1 MKKTFFAL
9 IFLLAAFGLF
19 CEDALKSW
27 NPQEISS
34 VPAVKIN
41 PESKYE
47 QHRTC
52 SFSKVLYKTKISPRN
67 GVIYTDVN
75 FKISTDSGIVVYQN
89 KINSAVQN
97 QFELFLTKDS
107 LYQLEIPEFVW
118 DGTFY
123 NADSR
128 AKENRRFE
136 GAVNGNYVPDGVYS
150 LLVELINSRENNENG
165 GIVGADTQKYTII
178 VDKSAPK
185 FNIALKTVCDDFARS
200 KYSFLIYSEKNENL
214 KGKTE
219 NNDETAVL
227 WQIFYLSKS
236 SGNENPEMIHVQGN
250 EEALLSGDFDASK
263 KGRLLPYQFSALPG
277 DEITVVAYDEIGN
290 CQKIKTKIPDKA
302 IPSGNFLS
310 AHDKFSFQNAA
321 VRAVFEHLDGK
332 TFSKEEKIEF
342 LTENTDTAEILKTYS
357 QIYKANLVLIPK
369 NSNPPEKSENLQIP
383 LKIDST
389 TGKISF
395 TFPSDIKK
403 DDSYKVYV
411 SMENIPLQYACSA
424 FLLGIF
430 PNVEFYIKNYSTD
443 FEENRLNAKA
453 EFAFSS
459 FLEKENSVGWKVIVK
474 NEKGDK
480 SETIASN
487 ENFSLGEN
495 YAGIFD
501 SSKSGISDAG
511 ILTAELLFDNGV
523 SKTLSFPNGLELR
536 KHSDENSYLNI
547 PDILFPAGRENFV
560 GDKDFYEKNWESLH
574 SIVKIWQMFKEKIE
588 KIKIHAFANP
598 TSDFRNPKILAAE
611 NEDELIPLS
620 LQRAE
625 CVAEILHLSG
635 IPKDKIQ
642 AIGEGGLEWIASPD
656 NKEKNFLNRRCS
668 FSISWKNEIQGE
680 DDSENNFEEVLYDDF
695 SKSEPQKEKLN

>member
-1 MKKTFFAL
+1 MKKLFFAL
-9 IFLLAAFGLF
+9 IFCLSAFCLF

-52 SFSKVLYKTKISPRN
+52 SFSKVLYKTRISPRN

-89 KINSAVQN
+89 RINSAVQN

-185 FNIALKTVCDDFARS
+185 FDISLKTVCDDFARS

-250 EEALLSGDFDASK
+250 NDALLSGDFDASK
-263 KGRLLPYQFSALPG
+263 KSRLLPYQLSALPG

-290 CQKIKTKIPDKA
+290 CKKIKKQIPYKA

-310 AHDKFSFQNAA
+310 THDKFSFQNAA
-321 VRAVFEHLDGK
+321 LRTIFECLDGK
-332 TFSKEEKIEF
+332 TFAKEEKVEF
-342 LTENTDTAEILKTYS
+342 LTENSDTAEILKTYS
-357 QIYKANLVLIPK
+357 QIYKAKLVLIPE
-369 NSNPPEKSENLQIP
+369 NSNSSEKRENLQVH
-383 LKIDST
+383 LEIDGK

-395 TFPSDIKK
+395 TLPSDVKK

-411 SMENIPLQYACSA
+411 SMENIPPQYSCSV

-443 FEENRLNAKA
+443 FKDNRLNARA

-459 FLEKENSVGWKVIVK
+459 FLEKENSAGWKVIVK

-480 SETIASN
+480 SETVASN
-487 ENFSLGEN
+487 ESFSLGEN
-495 YAGIFD
+495 FAGIFD
-501 SSKSGISDAG
+501 SSKTGISDAG

-523 SKTLSFPNGLELR
+523 SKTLSFPNGLEFR
-536 KHSDENSYLNI
+536 NCSDENSYLNI
-547 PDILFPAGRENFV
+547 PDILFPGGRENFV

-574 SIVKIWQMFKEKIE
+574 SIVKIWQMFKDKIE

>member
-1 MKKTFFAL
+1 MKKLFFAL
-9 IFLLAAFGLF
+9 IFCLSAFCLF
-19 CEDALKSW
+19 CEDALKNW
-27 NPQEISS
+27 NPEKISPIPS
-34 VPAVKIN
+34 VKIN

-52 SFSKVLYKTKISPRN
+52 SFSKVLYKTRISPRN

-89 KINSAVQN
+89 RINSAVQN

-118 DGTFY
+118 NGTFY

-136 GAVNGNYVPDGVYS
+136 GAANGNYVPDGVYS

-185 FNIALKTVCDDFARS
+185 FDISLKTVCDDFARS
-200 KYSFLIYSEKNENL
+200 KYSFLIYSEKNARQKENRD
-214 KGKTE
+214 
-219 NNDETAVL
+219 NDDDEAVL
-227 WQIFYLSKS
+227 WQIFHSEKS
-236 SGNENPEMIHVQGN
+236 NENENPELIYVQGN
-250 EEALLSGDFDASK
+250 KEALLSGDFDTSK
-263 KGRLLPYQFSALPG
+263 KSRLLPYQFSALPG

-290 CQKIKTKIPDKA
+290 CQEIKRKIPKKS
-302 IPSGNFLS
+302 IPTSNFLS
-310 AHDKFSFQNAA
+310 THDKFSFQNAA
-321 VRAVFEHLDGK
+321 ARVVFECLDGK
-332 TFSKEEKIEF
+332 TFTKEEKIEF
-342 LTENTDTAEILKTYS
+342 LTENSDTAEILKTYS
-357 QIYKANLVLIPK
+357 QIYKANLVLISE
-369 NSNPPEKSENLQIP
+369 NSNSSEKSENSQVP

-389 TGKISF
+389 TGKLFF

-411 SMENIPLQYACSA
+411 SLENIPIQYACSV

-430 PNVEFYIKNYSTD
+430 PNVEFYIKNYSTE

-459 FLEKENSVGWKVIVK
+459 FLKKENSVGWKVIVK

-487 ENFSLGEN
+487 NSFSFGENF
-495 YAGIFD
+495 AGIFE
-501 SSKSGISDAG
+501 SSKSEISDSE

-523 SKTLSFPNGLELR
+523 SKTLSFPNGLEFR
-536 KHSDENSYLNI
+536 NSSDENSYLNI

-574 SIVKIWQMFKEKIE
+574 SIVKIWRMFKDKIE

-598 TSDFRNPKILAAE
+598 TSDFRNQKILEAE
-611 NEDELIPLS
+611 NENELIPLS

-656 NKEKNFLNRRCS
+656 DKENNFLNRRCS
-668 FSISWKNEIQGE
+668 FSISWKNEIQDE
-680 DDSENNFEEVLYDDF
+680 EDSENNFEEVLYDDF
-695 SKSEPQKEKLN
+695 SKSEPQKEKLD

>member
-1 MKKTFFAL
+1 MKKLFFAL
-9 IFLLAAFGLF
+9 IFFLAAFGLF
-19 CEDALKSW
+19 CEDTLKSW

-52 SFSKVLYKTKISPRN
+52 SFSKVLYKTRISPRN

-136 GAVNGNYVPDGVYS
+136 GAVNGNYVSDGVYS

-200 KYSFLIYSEKNENL
+200 KYSFLIYSEKNARQKENRD
-214 KGKTE
+214 
-219 NNDETAVL
+219 NDDDEAVL
-227 WQIFYLSKS
+227 WQIFHSEKS
-236 SGNENPEMIHVQGN
+236 NENENPELIYVQGN
-250 EEALLSGDFDASK
+250 KEALFSGDFDTSK
-263 KGRLLPYQFSALPG
+263 KSRLLPYQFSALPG

-459 FLEKENSVGWKVIVK
+459 FLEKENSAGWKVIVK

-611 NEDELIPLS
+611 NENELIPLS

-656 NKEKNFLNRRCS
+656 DKENNFLNRRCS
-668 FSISWKNEIQGE
+668 FSISWKNEIQDE
-680 DDSENNFEEVLYDDF
+680 EDSENNFEEVLYDDF
-695 SKSEPQKEKLN
+695 SKSEPQKEKLD

>member
-41 PESKYE
+41 PKSKYE

-178 VDKSAPK
+178 VDKSTPK
-185 FNIALKTVCDDFARS
+185 FDISLKTVCDDFARS
-200 KYSFLIYSEKNENL
+200 KYSFLIYSEKNARQKENRD
-214 KGKTE
+214 
-219 NNDETAVL
+219 NDDDEAVL
-227 WQIFYLSKS
+227 WQIFHSEKS
-236 SGNENPEMIHVQGN
+236 NENENPELIYVQGN
-250 EEALLSGDFDASK
+250 KEALFSGDFDTSK
-263 KGRLLPYQFSALPG
+263 KSRLLPYQFSALPG

-290 CQKIKTKIPDKA
+290 CKKIKKQIPYKA

-310 AHDKFSFQNAA
+310 THDKFSFQNAA
-321 VRAVFEHLDGK
+321 LRTIFECLDGK
-332 TFSKEEKIEF
+332 TFAKEEKVEF
-342 LTENTDTAEILKTYS
+342 LTENSDTAEILKTYS
-357 QIYKANLVLIPK
+357 QIYKAKLVLIPE
-369 NSNPPEKSENLQIP
+369 NSNSSEKRENLQVH
-383 LKIDST
+383 LEIDGK

-395 TFPSDIKK
+395 TLPSDVKK

-411 SMENIPLQYACSA
+411 SMENIPPQYSCSV

-443 FEENRLNAKA
+443 FKDNRLNARA

-459 FLEKENSVGWKVIVK
+459 FLEKENSAGWKVIVK

-480 SETIASN
+480 SETVASN
-487 ENFSLGEN
+487 ESFSLGEN
-495 YAGIFD
+495 FAGIFD
-501 SSKSGISDAG
+501 SSKTGISDAG

-523 SKTLSFPNGLELR
+523 SKTLSFPNGLEFR
-536 KHSDENSYLNI
+536 KHADENSYLNI

-611 NEDELIPLS
+611 NENELIPLS

-642 AIGEGGLEWIASPD
+642 AIGEGGVEWIASPD
-656 NKEKNFLNRRCS
+656 DKENNFLNRRCS
-668 FSISWKNEIQGE
+668 FNISWKNEIQGE
-680 DDSENNFEEVLYDDF
+680 KDSENNFEKAIYDDF
-695 SKSEPQKEKLN
+695 SKSE